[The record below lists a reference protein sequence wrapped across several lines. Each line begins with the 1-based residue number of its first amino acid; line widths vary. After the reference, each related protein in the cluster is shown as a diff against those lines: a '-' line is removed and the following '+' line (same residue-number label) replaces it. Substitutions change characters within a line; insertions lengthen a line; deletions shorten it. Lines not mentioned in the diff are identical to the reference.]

1 MHSFPYIYDFL
12 LCAVF
17 RITSLTQRI
26 EKKKDYVITNSILDV
41 FLVLSKITQFV
52 NLSYSLQLSK
62 PMQD

>member
-26 EKKKDYVITNSILDV
+26 EKKKNYVITNSILDF
-41 FLVLSKITQFV
+41 FLILSKIT
-52 NLSYSLQLSK
+52 
-62 PMQD
+62 